1 MNRIVIFFIAFLFS
15 NFYYGQ
21 HKHNHNHKIKVDYD
35 DLMVEINNISKTNA
49 QYVKYDSLLK
59 VIDFLNH
66 NIELKDS
73 VINDLSE
80 KVRVLQLKTEIK
92 SEQGVYIVIGA
103 FREKNNAKNL
113 LKTTQNNIF
122 QIYNFPNSRLTYVA
136 YKVKSSESIS
146 LQLKSIRLKVAKDAW
161 LLKVSI

>member
-15 NFYYGQ
+15 NFYFGQ
-21 HKHNHNHKIKVDYD
+21 HKHNHNIKVDYD
-35 DLMVEINNISKTNA
+35 DLMVELNNISKANA

-80 KVRVLQLKTEIK
+80 KVRVLQLKSEIK

-113 LKTTQNNIF
+113 LKTTQNNTF